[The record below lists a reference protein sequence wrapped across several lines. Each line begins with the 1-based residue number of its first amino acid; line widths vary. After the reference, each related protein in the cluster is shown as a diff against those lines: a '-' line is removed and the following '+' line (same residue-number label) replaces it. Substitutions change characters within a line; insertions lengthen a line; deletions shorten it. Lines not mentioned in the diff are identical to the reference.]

1 MKGDKKRSGG
11 ALLQEKIHARSSSLT
26 SSEMSDEGSSELE
39 VAKMPPTIQTLTE
52 CLHRIHALEKDD
64 NYSSHNQINLQN
76 SLLEALG
83 LVQLLKKNQLEEM
96 PFSVR
101 KRAVDSVE
109 RNQENFIGQQT
120 ELVFLFGRCF
130 NLSMNIKILNQCNYA
145 DPTIASRLM
154 IDFHVIDSSLQ
165 TKLMHYQCDSLD
177 LMSLNKR

>member
-1 MKGDKKRSGG
+1 MKGDKKRVNG
-11 ALLQEKIHARSSSLT
+11 AVLQEKIPRSSSLT
-26 SSEMSDEGSSELE
+26 SSEMSDEGSYSELE

-64 NYSSHNQINLQN
+64 DPITQNNLQN

-83 LVQLLKKNQLEEM
+83 LVQLLRSNQLEEM
-96 PFSVR
+96 PFNVR

-109 RNQENFIGQQT
+109 ENNDDLLGQQT

-145 DPTIASRLM
+145 DPNIASRLM
-154 IDFHVIDSSLQ
+154 IDFNVIDASLQ
-165 TKLMHYQCDSLD
+165 LKLMHYQCNSLD